1 MNTQDCLAG
10 EKNADMY
17 ETAQLLELGYGS
29 GLHFWCHLRLPAFEE
44 VIFSLWALLYFSFS
58 FFKMRQQL
66 GEKAQE

>member
-44 VIFSLWALLYFSFS
+44 VIFSL
-58 FFKMRQQL
+58 
-66 GEKAQE
+66 